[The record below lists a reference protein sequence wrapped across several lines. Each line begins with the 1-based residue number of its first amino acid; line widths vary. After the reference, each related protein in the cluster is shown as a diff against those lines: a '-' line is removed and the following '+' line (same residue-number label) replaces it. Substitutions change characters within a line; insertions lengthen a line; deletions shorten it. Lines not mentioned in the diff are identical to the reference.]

1 MDGVFSPAAGSFI
14 PNGISHS
21 PPAFARYGAMEGF
34 LQEAG
39 GHHASR
45 SCGPQRPHAQ
55 SRAIAPRV
63 VCRLCAHRA
72 GHHAPSP
79 LHPTSTPC
87 PAGHHALSLSEYCK
101 ESNARSLR
109 GGGGKLAKL
118 KTLTYGFTIFSRSKL
133 EYTI

>member
-1 MDGVFSPAAGSFI
+1 MEFFHLQRALLSQTGFPTRPRLSPDM
-14 PNGISHS
+14 
-21 PPAFARYGAMEGF
+21 ARWRASSRRRGA
-34 LQEAG
+34 
-39 GHHASR
+39 HHASR

-109 GGGGKLAKL
+109 GRGGKLAKL
-118 KTLTYGFTIFSRSKL
+118 KTLTCGFTIFSRSKL